1 MTELFEFE
9 LTFAVP
15 ENSFDVELL
24 SDAVFEAGVGD
35 ALVGTGNVGQLGVEI
50 KMSGDDAEVVIVNAV
65 RSLLQRLPE
74 NSRLHEIKPDLVS
87 LADVADKLGVK
98 RQSLQ
103 QRKMP
108 IPVSGGL
115 YRVDEVYKCLL
126 DACEKKSSQ
135 RAPRFQIKTAQGWFM
150 AGQAARKLNA
160 KMTIGELDP
169 MSW

>member
-15 ENSFDVELL
+15 ENRFDVELL

-108 IPVSGGL
+108 IPVSL
-115 YRVDEVYKCLL
+115 YD
-126 DACEKKSSQ
+126 SS
-135 RAPRFQIKTAQGWFM
+135 FFFISF
-150 AGQAARKLNA
+150 L
-160 KMTIGELDP
+160 I
-169 MSW
+169 SF